1 MSIINPVIK
10 RSGFAEGNYFIGDAF
25 TGGKFS
31 FEAFNATSRLIDRL
45 KAGLKKLDVV
55 KITAIERTPPRT
67 RAGSTS
73 VRELTISLPIELAI
87 GEYELK
93 GTDGTSFSFKDAEG
107 KVVEASSGTL
117 KILPSEGN
125 VVKGEIKADLDV
137 PGSEGETFALKA
149 RFQVLKAG

>member
-31 FEAFNATSRLIDRL
+31 FEAFNATSRLIDRA

-55 KITAIERTPPRT
+55 KITAIERTPAPT
-67 RAGSTS
+67 RAGRSS
-73 VRELTISLPIELAI
+73 VRELTLSIPSELAV

-93 GTDGTSFSFKDAEG
+93 GNDGSSFSFKDANSH
-107 KVVEASSGTL
+107 VVEASSGTL
-117 KILPSEGN
+117 KILPSTGD
-125 VVKGEIKADLDV
+125 VVKGEIKAALDV
-137 PGSEGETFALKA
+137 PGSEGETFVLNA

>member
-31 FEAFNATSRLIDRL
+31 FEEFNATSRLIDTL

-55 KITAIERTPPRT
+55 KITAIERTLPHT
-67 RAGSTS
+67 RAGHSS

-87 GEYELK
+87 GKYELK
-93 GTDGTSFSFKDAEG
+93 GTDGTSLSFKDTNG
-107 KVVEASSGTL
+107 HVVEATSGTL
-117 KILPSEGN
+117 EILPSEED
-125 VVKGEIKADLDV
+125 VVKCKIKAYLDV
-137 PGSEGETFALKA
+137 PGSEGETFALNA